1 MNRMFI
7 VVICLVRSVCLL
19 FSMTMMNRT
28 CVLDFVPTV
37 MGAAFLA
44 FYSFEVDSAET
55 VGKGMKNN

>member
-1 MNRMFI
+1 MNRMFF

-37 MGAAFLA
+37 VGAAFLV

>member
-1 MNRMFI
+1 MNRMFF

-37 MGAAFLA
+37 
-44 FYSFEVDSAET
+44 
-55 VGKGMKNN
+55 VGLPSWYFTHLQSTLLKL

>member
-1 MNRMFI
+1 MNRMFF

-37 MGAAFLA
+37 VGVAF
-44 FYSFEVDSAET
+44 
-55 VGKGMKNN
+55 